1 MKCGVFLLNLVSAED
16 DSVSRKQD
24 HRYHRGNPFI
34 LFFEFVSSSGGDAR
48 RGDDQSLNPLHTII
62 PLNFWHFF
70 WALFLCMQGLKTS
83 VFIGFF
89 NDRQGI

>member
-34 LFFEFVSSSGGDAR
+34 LF
-48 RGDDQSLNPLHTII
+48 LN
-62 PLNFWHFF
+62 
-70 WALFLCMQGLKTS
+70 LFHPPVEMPA
-83 VFIGFF
+83 VVMI
-89 NDRQGI
+89 NH